1 MHERAH
7 QLKRRVI
14 RLGWLRAK
22 LRELVV
28 TPYQVREF
36 RRIAEYLPTPA
47 TAGEGPV
54 ILVLALRHWAI
65 SRAWEAVMSRMLL
78 QEGCR
83 VVWLEC
89 DRHLVRCDSML
100 GPRPDRGLCTH
111 CVRFNR
117 RVDEVTGVERVQL
130 GDVAG
135 VSEADRNDLAQRI
148 ADGPVEPAALE
159 RVRPSFQRI
168 MGRTRRPVEQLDAP
182 ARQILDELLLSAE
195 LARLAAGPLFDR
207 VKPSAVIAL
216 NGKFFAE
223 AVLLEEAAR
232 RGVPAWTYERGNRRD
247 TIVLAPKPVAIPFD
261 TDEIIAQLR
270 DRPLTE
276 PQQERLAGYLQSRN
290 EVGNG
295 QVRFLEPGA
304 GQLPPAWLQSPRRLA
319 LFTNLIWDS
328 AVVGEDTV
336 FDDMFHW
343 ITRTVQAVA
352 QDPATHLAI
361 RVHPAEEKV
370 YWHPTHDRVA
380 DAIRGAFPEGLPAN
394 VTLIGPLEPVDSYEL
409 VRAADLVLAYASSIG
424 MEAAAMGKRVLVAA
438 NSAYSAAPFVIRAQS
453 VEHYLAELADN
464 STGPAA
470 PDGVELARRFI
481 YRLYFEQML
490 RVPGVRE
497 DPTGFHFDAHDTA
510 DGAELRDRLRE
521 LARRASARR
530 PENLER

>member
-1 MHERAH
+1 VHERTH
-7 QLKRRVI
+7 QLKRRVL
-14 RLGWLRAK
+14 RFGWLRAR

-28 TPYQVREF
+28 TPYQMREF
-36 RRIAEYLPTPA
+36 RRIAQHLPTPP

-78 QEGCR
+78 QDGCR

-89 DRHLVRCDSML
+89 DRHIVRCDSMM
-100 GPRPDRGLCTH
+100 GPRPDLGLCAH

-130 GDVAG
+130 GDVGRVDNAHRH
-135 VSEADRNDLAQRI
+135 ALAQRVSSGQV
-148 ADGPVEPAALE
+148 GPAELE
-159 RVRPSFQRI
+159 RIRPSFQRI
-168 MGRTRRPVEQLDAP
+168 VGRTRRPVEQIDAS
-182 ARQILDELLLSAE
+182 ARRILDELLLSAE
-195 LARLAAGPLFDR
+195 LVRLAAGPLFDR

-223 AVLLEEAAR
+223 AILLEEAAR
-232 RGVPAWTYERGNRRD
+232 RGVPTWTYERGNRRD
-247 TIVLAPKPVAIPFD
+247 TIVLAPRPVAIPFD
-261 TDEIIAQLR
+261 SDEIIAQLR

-276 PQQERLAGYLQSRN
+276 LQEARLTVYLQSRI

-295 QVRFLEPGA
+295 QVRFLQPGE
-304 GQLPPAWLQSPRRLA
+304 GQLPPSWLQSPRRLA

-336 FDDMFHW
+336 FDDMFQW
-343 ITRTVQAVA
+343 IARTVQAVS
-352 QDPATHLAI
+352 QHPATHLAI

-370 YWHPTHDRVA
+370 YWHPTHDTVA
-380 DAIRGAFPEGLPAN
+380 DALRGAFPAGLPAN

-424 MEAAAMGKRVLVAA
+424 MEAAAMGKRVVVAA
-438 NSAYSAAPFVIRAQS
+438 NSAYSAAPFVIRARS
-453 VEHYLAELADN
+453 VDHYLAEVVHH
-464 STGPAA
+464 SSEPAT
-470 PDGVELARRFI
+470 PDGAELARRFM

-497 DPTGFHFDAHDTA
+497 NPTGFHFDEQDAA
-510 DGAELRDRLRE
+510 DGLELRDRLRE
-521 LARRASARR
+521 LASRASERRA
-530 PENLER
+530 ENRER